1 MKPENCVD
9 NFVPE
14 IDIYAIFDKWNEKFE
29 KETEKMQRV
38 NILVTG
44 KTGVGKSTV
53 INSVFGKELAKTGS
67 GIPITAEIEKYT
79 VGYAK
84 LVIYDT
90 KGIELSEK
98 SQKDVKKKIEDHIF
112 KSYQSS
118 DMSEAIHAIWYCIS
132 SVSNRIEVE
141 EIEFLKEI
149 QHYKDMKIPVII
161 VLTKSYSKSEAEEL
175 RQCIVD
181 QFAQD
186 DDFEQE
192 IPVIPVLCKDY
203 YYDKDHFSPAFG
215 LEELVMQTV
224 HLLPDYA
231 KSTFINSQVVSLQL
245 KRKQA
250 HQIIAGAAT
259 AAGVVGA
266 APIPWADAPV
276 LVAAQVAMI
285 VKITYIFQ
293 LEVDKAKIMS
303 LVTTMLGCSGATIIG
318 KTVVS
323 NLLKMIPVAGSVAG
337 GAISATTAVLLTTAL
352 GKAYA
357 RLLEEVARGEI
368 DSADI
373 GDKKSSKILKAM
385 FKEEL
390 KIACKKEKMED

>member
-53 INSVFGKELAKTGS
+53 INSVFGKELANTGS

-84 LVIYDT
+84 LIIYDT

-98 SQKDVKKKIEDHIF
+98 SQKDVKKKIEDHVF

-161 VLTKSYSKSEAEEL
+161 VLTKSYSKNEAEEL
-175 RQCIVD
+175 RQCIVE
-181 QFAQD
+181 QFMQD
-186 DDFEQE
+186 DDFKQE
-192 IPVIPVLCKDY
+192 IPVISVLCKDY
-203 YYDKDHFSPAFG
+203 YHFSPAFG

-231 KSTFINSQVVSLQL
+231 KSTFINS
-245 KRKQA
+245 
-250 HQIIAGAAT
+250 
-259 AAGVVGA
+259 
-266 APIPWADAPV
+266 
-276 LVAAQVAMI
+276 
-285 VKITYIFQ
+285 
-293 LEVDKAKIMS
+293 
-303 LVTTMLGCSGATIIG
+303 
-318 KTVVS
+318 
-323 NLLKMIPVAGSVAG
+323 
-337 GAISATTAVLLTTAL
+337 
-352 GKAYA
+352 
-357 RLLEEVARGEI
+357 
-368 DSADI
+368 
-373 GDKKSSKILKAM
+373 
-385 FKEEL
+385 
-390 KIACKKEKMED
+390 